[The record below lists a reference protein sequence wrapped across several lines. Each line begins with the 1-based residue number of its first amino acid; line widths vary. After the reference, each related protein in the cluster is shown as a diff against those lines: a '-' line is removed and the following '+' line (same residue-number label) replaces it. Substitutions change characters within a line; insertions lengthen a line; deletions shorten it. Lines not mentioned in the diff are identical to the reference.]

1 MDEIIAALI
10 QAAEDASRRTAAQF
24 DTIPRRAPQP
34 APGLLPDQA
43 ARRVL
48 KSLEM
53 QEYAAWLEAA
63 VACQEF
69 CDSQGVTVSGAEHGN
84 EDELLRAAYPGTPG
98 RRQGFSKP
106 YLQRFCLECRELIRG
121 NSAVGRTALS

>member
-10 QAAEDASRRTAAQF
+10 EAAEDAGRRTAAQF
-24 DTIPRRAPQP
+24 ATIPRKALQSTSGLQP
-34 APGLLPDQA
+34 DHAG
-43 ARRVL
+43 RRVL

-69 CDSQGVTVSGAEHGN
+69 CDSQGFTVADAEHGN
-84 EDELLRAAYPGTPG
+84 EDELLRAAYPGMPG

-106 YLQRFCLECRELIRG
+106 YLQRFCFECHELIRG
-121 NSAVGRTALS
+121 HSAVGRTALS